1 MSRRT
6 TGTVLLAI
14 SALLYASRYLSAAI
28 YGSSSASW
36 STELFNAM
44 LQYVGP
50 GLARWSLVALVV
62 GIVYLGWAEL
72 EAMRAS
78 GKSSAKQGQD
88 KS

>member
-14 SALLYASRYLSAAI
+14 SALLYAARYLSAAI

-36 STELFNAM
+36 SAELFNAM
-44 LQYVGP
+44 LQYIGP
-50 GLARWSLVALVV
+50 GLARWSLAALVV

-72 EAMRAS
+72 NAMRAS
-78 GKSSAKQGQD
+78 GKSSAQGQD